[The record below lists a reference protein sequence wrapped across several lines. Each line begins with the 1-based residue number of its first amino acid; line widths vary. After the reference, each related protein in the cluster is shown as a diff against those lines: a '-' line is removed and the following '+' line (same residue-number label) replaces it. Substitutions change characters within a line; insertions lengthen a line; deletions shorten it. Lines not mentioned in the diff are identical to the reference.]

1 MGSGGSLTLWSPSNE
16 AGGYGYVSMRLYRW
30 CFIQLYRPISAGLF
44 GLRLAGLT
52 LMVGFSGFVKSEAF
66 GNPFKHEQSY

>member
-16 AGGYGYVSMRLYRW
+16 AGGYGYVSMRLGR
-30 CFIQLYRPISAGLF
+30 CGLIQLYRPISAGPF

-52 LMVGFSGFVKSEAF
+52 LMVGFSGFVKKRSFWE
-66 GNPFKHEQSY
+66 PV

>member
-1 MGSGGSLTLWSPSNE
+1 
-16 AGGYGYVSMRLYRW
+16 MRLYRW